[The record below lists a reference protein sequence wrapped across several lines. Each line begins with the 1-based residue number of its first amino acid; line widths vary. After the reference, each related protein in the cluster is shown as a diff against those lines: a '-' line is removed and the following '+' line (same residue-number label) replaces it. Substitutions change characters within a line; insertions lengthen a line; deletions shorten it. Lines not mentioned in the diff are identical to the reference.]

1 MEDQQSHWTILW
13 TVSFYKLLIILLVRI
28 FIFSFLQWDECTTRV
43 ESELTDVRGQLQ
55 CSIISLFF
63 HQALTTLRNST
74 PDLFSHIVISSPE
87 QFLQHVHLDLLPAIR
102 EISSIPII
110 IMPGSS
116 IPGTSH
122 SGLNLRP
129 QHEMS
134 QFCSHSD
141 VLYVRHTGELITQ
154 LALVI
159 PRIISEN
166 DVIWPKMGDVISSNQ
181 SRMHY
186 TIGERLAEG
195 SYAVVHLCE
204 DYFQQP
210 FVMKIQKPH
219 RCKTLVETDWNKER
233 DFLQTVNHPN
243 TIRLYD
249 AFVYNNLYY
258 YVMERADGTLRSL
271 LDEHSKNRTGLPFET
286 FINFAGQLLSGL
298 CHIHKKKI
306 IHRDLQVCFHIY
318 FRRRL

>member
-1 MEDQQSHWTILW
+1 MFFSSH
-13 TVSFYKLLIILLVRI
+13 SP
-28 FIFSFLQWDECTTRV
+28 QWDESTTCV
-43 ESELTDVRGQLQ
+43 ESEIQQVRNQLQ
-55 CSIISLFF
+55 CSIISVYF
-63 HQALTTLRNST
+63 HQALQTLRNSS
-74 PDLFSHIVISSPE
+74 PDLFSHVVLASPE
-87 QFLQHVHLDLLPAIR
+87 QYMAHAQFELLPALR
-102 EISSIPII
+102 EITNLPVMVVPASPVPGAPH
-110 IMPGSS
+110 PGSLS
-116 IPGTSH
+116 MLPGQFS
-122 SGLNLRP
+122 
-129 QHEMS
+129 S
-134 QFCSHSD
+134 QSD
-141 VLYVRHTGELITQ
+141 VVYVRHINELINQ

-166 DVIWPKMGDVISSNQ
+166 DVIWPNTGDVISSNQ

-186 TIGERLAEG
+186 TIADRLAEG

-204 DYFQQP
+204 DYFRQP

-271 LDEHSKNRTGLPFET
+271 LDDQAKRSPGLAFDT
-286 FINFAGQLLSGL
+286 FVNFARQLLSGL

-306 IHRDLQVCFHIY
+306 IHRDLQVCFFFLRI
-318 FRRRL
+318 LLC